1 LDGVDG
7 SRASRSALAAT
18 ALAAAVL
25 TGGSGGSALGAPSIT
40 LRPVDALERPIEQ
53 LVDGIRRDARV
64 PLTRRSE
71 ELSRAAESHA
81 ATLARS
87 GTFGHRVPGQRRFQ
101 QRLLRF
107 YSARGF
113 SYWATGEN
121 IFWARSHVSPMQVVR
136 AWLNSLPHRLNLVDP
151 TWHEVGVAAVRAPRA
166 PGVYGGADVTIVVIE
181 FGRRTR

>member
-1 LDGVDG
+1 M
-7 SRASRSALAAT
+7 SRVSRPALAAI
-18 ALAAAVL
+18 ALGAAAAL
-25 TGGSGGSALGAPSIT
+25 TGGPGGSALGAPSIT
-40 LRPVDALERPIEQ
+40 LRPVNTLERPIERIVQ
-53 LVDGIRRDARV
+53 GIRRDARV
-64 PLTRRSE
+64 TPTRRSA

-87 GTFGHRVPGQRRFQ
+87 GTFGHRAPGQRRFQ

-121 IFWARSHVSPMQVVR
+121 VFWARSHVSPAEVVR
-136 AWLNSLPHRLNLVDP
+136 AWLNSPPHRLNLVDP
-151 TWHEVGVAAVRAPRA
+151 IWHEVGVAAVRAPRA

-181 FGRRTR
+181 FGRRRR